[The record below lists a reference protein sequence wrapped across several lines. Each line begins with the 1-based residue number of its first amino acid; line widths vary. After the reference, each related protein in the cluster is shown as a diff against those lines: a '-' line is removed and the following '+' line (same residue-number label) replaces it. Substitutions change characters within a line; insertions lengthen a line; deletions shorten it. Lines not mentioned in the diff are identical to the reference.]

1 MAKEK
6 KAEHAHEVEPAVTGY
21 EAAHAAIAELQLEE
35 LVNLKSEVEHLI
47 GQKQKEQK
55 KDLYAKMFEMAK
67 AAGFPSVEAFVASQ
81 GGGSRAP
88 RSDKGVKMPPKYQNK
103 DKTKTWSGKGRK
115 PDWVVQHLAAGGEIE
130 ALEIK

>member
-6 KAEHAHEVEPAVTGY
+6 KAEHVQEVKPAVTGY
-21 EAAHAAIAELQLEE
+21 QEALSAIAELQLDEM
-35 LVNLKSEVEHLI
+35 VSLKADLENWI

-55 KDLYAKMFEMAK
+55 KELYAKMFEMAK
-67 AAGFPSVEAFVASQ
+67 AAGFSSVEEFIASQ
-81 GGGSRAP
+81 RGGRAT

-115 PDWVVQHLAAGGEIE
+115 PDWVLQHLAAGGKIE